1 MRPPRLSTAQLR
13 ALRDAMTS
21 PAPGLVSHS
30 VNDALFTSPEHPDR
44 FYQTPTIRSLVE
56 RGLLAIDFDETKTRA
71 TCTLA
76 GVWAVT
82 GFPGL
87 RPLSGVRVATRLDAR
102 RCAP

>member
-30 VNDALFTSPEHPDR
+30 VNHGLFTSPEYPDR
-44 FYQTPTIRSLVE
+44 FYQIATIRSLVE
-56 RGLLAIDFDETKTRA
+56 RGLLVLDETKTRA

-87 RPLSGVRVATRLDAR
+87 RPLSGVRVATRQDAR